1 MSIRNAFVRSAIH
14 DAASAR
20 PVRTARP
27 GEPAVSAQSST
38 DKSAKSKKQL
48 ERERKAAL
56 RKLQEQALSELIDR
70 SAHFLVLYDGHII
83 ATFSREDDA
92 MLYEGELADLD
103 RAHGV
108 QGAECAVLDRRGRR
122 IGGYM
127 ITAGSMYAFVR
138 DEDYPRKYAAKGS
151 HRAA

>member
-1 MSIRNAFVRSAIH
+1 MSIRKAFVRSAIH

-20 PVRTARP
+20 PVRTKTP
-27 GEPAVSAQSST
+27 GEPTVPATSST
-38 DKSAKSKKQL
+38 DKSTKSKKQL
-48 ERERKAAL
+48 ERERKAEL

-127 ITAGSMYAFVR
+127 ITSGSMYAFVR
-138 DEDYPRKYAAKGS
+138 DDDHPRKYSTKGTRHAA
-151 HRAA
+151 